1 MYFSVMKNSN
11 LVLGN
16 SSSGIIE
23 SPSLK
28 IPSLNIGDRQKGRV
42 KASSTI
48 TCNPN
53 RNEIL
58 TNINKLLSKKY
69 VKKVKKT
76 KNPYEKKDSSK
87 KIFEKIVNM
96 NLRNILKKNFY
107 KVKI

>member
-1 MYFSVMKNSN
+1 MKNSN

-42 KASSTI
+42 TASSTI

-58 TNINKLLSKKY
+58 KYVIKLLSKKY
-69 VKKVKKT
+69 IKKT
-76 KNPYEKKDSSK
+76 KKIKNPYEKKDSSK
-87 KIFEKIVNM
+87 KIFKEIINM